1 MMAWQPPGHIHHNF
15 DNDLD
20 SYNLNAIASQ
30 TSGDTGL
37 GGTGLITTQ
46 QLAEDNPMM
55 SFTNA
60 QYPTFD
66 NELLAPNDWAPPPL
80 PAYQAE
86 MAGSLNGVGGLFD
99 SQPPG
104 DTAYASVDAFA
115 VAAEG
120 GRDAPAHTLANANAT
135 ADGKLPSQRR
145 PRARPP
151 SPQEWEQH
159 RPAIYSFYMEQNFTL
174 ATTMQLMQAE
184 YQFQATEKMYK
195 DKFKQWNWS
204 KKLPRVIVGRMLN
217 IAYRRLP
224 KLTVFWRN
232 DRWWSMEEIQKRQSR
247 RSAQGDSSLQEDSS
261 IPDDFTYG
269 TPPSSAHGTDGDV
282 EMAEAATADTTED
295 LRNFLAEGRCR
306 TNSTPEAL
314 YSRAQEAVK
323 AAEAGT
329 VNHEEAESALKDAFS
344 YFRHHF
350 SPIHN
355 KTVEIGYFLV
365 SFYVKLGRVNDAHC
379 ILDWMTKEHC
389 ADAKSYDGTI
399 TYVLSTIATLRRT
412 GRDKEANLLTIRLLE
427 YRQTSKADHFL
438 LRNCSSLCVG
448 SNEMIEN
455 LLASSEPGKLAAMP
469 KILERLSTD
478 SNNHVF
484 LQDLLPLYIRKCDQ
498 LTLETQAIHSRCIFA
513 AVLAKNASF
522 EKAIDTLK
530 EAEQLLS
537 MFLKKNIRSQRT
549 LELSTLKLAR
559 RLAFTFGDANDPDA
573 CVRVLNTLFE
583 HMNLGED
590 NDVHNGYGSLVCNF
604 LKSTASQ
611 LHKKGFCEHGRSWI
625 NQAVIT
631 SQGLFGDDHECTK
644 RIREVMLT
652 CEWETF
658 FDE

>member
-1 MMAWQPPGHIHHNF
+1 MA
-15 DNDLD
+15 
-20 SYNLNAIASQ
+20 
-30 TSGDTGL
+30 
-37 GGTGLITTQ
+37 
-46 QLAEDNPMM
+46 
-55 SFTNA
+55 
-60 QYPTFD
+60 
-66 NELLAPNDWAPPPL
+66 
-80 PAYQAE
+80 
-86 MAGSLNGVGGLFD
+86 
-99 SQPPG
+99 
-104 DTAYASVDAFA
+104 
-115 VAAEG
+115 
-120 GRDAPAHTLANANAT
+120 
-135 ADGKLPSQRR
+135 
-145 PRARPP
+145 
-151 SPQEWEQH
+151 
-159 RPAIYSFYMEQNFTL
+159 
-174 ATTMQLMQAE
+174 
-184 YQFQATEKMYK
+184 
-195 DKFKQWNWS
+195 
-204 KKLPRVIVGRMLN
+204 GRMLDVGN
-217 IAYRRLP
+217 QRLP
-224 KLTVFWRN
+224 KRTYFLRN
-232 DRWWSMEEIQKRQSR
+232 DRKWTMEEIQKRHSR
-247 RSAQGDSSLQEDSS
+247 RSAQGDSSLQEGKSAVPYPRLKYSNALRNLTLCEDSS

-269 TPPSSAHGTDGDV
+269 TPPSSGITDTESVLENSRGTDGDL
-282 EMAEAATADTTED
+282 EMADAATADTTED
-295 LRNFLAEGRCR
+295 LRKFLAEGRCR
-306 TNSTPEAL
+306 TNSTPEKL

-329 VNHEEAESALKDAFS
+329 CNHEEAESALKDAFS

-350 SPIHN
+350 FPTHS

-365 SFYVKLGRVNDAHC
+365 SFYVKSGRVNDAHC

-389 ADAKSYDGTI
+389 ADAKSYDGTV

-455 LLASSEPGKLAAMP
+455 LLASSEPGKLVAMP
-469 KILERLSTD
+469 KILGRLSTD
-478 SNNHVF
+478 SNNHAF
-484 LQDLLPLYIRKCDQ
+484 LQDLLPLYIQKCDQ

-537 MFLKKNIRSQRT
+537 MFLKKNIRSHRT

-583 HMNLGED
+583 HMNLGKD
-590 NDVHNGYGSLVCNF
+590 NDVHNGYGSLVCSF

-611 LHKKGFCEHGRSWI
+611 LHKKGFCERGRAWI

-631 SQGLFGDDHECTK
+631 SQDLFGDDHECTK

-652 CEWETF
+652 CECETF
-658 FDE
+658 FFDE